1 MIMDLLTGISLFLG
15 LLLLATATGAWSA
28 APWVPTRQRDWST
41 IDQLLNLQAGQLFYE
56 VGCGHGHL
64 LAYLAQKYPQSKFI
78 GLEIS
83 PLLALA
89 SIWKTRNLSNVKI
102 RWTNLWNYSL
112 ANADALYFFLLPKV
126 YPRLMTKLKQELRP
140 ETKIVFGDWPL
151 PSLTAQQELRPA
163 GSVPYYL
170 YLASQL

>member
-1 MIMDLLTGISLFLG
+1 MDLLTWLMLG
-15 LLLLATATGAWSA
+15 FILLLLGLVTGAWSA

-41 IDQLLNLQAGQLFYE
+41 IAELLNLQPDQLFYE

-89 SIWKTRNLSNVKI
+89 SIWKTRHLSNVKI

-112 ANADALYFFLLPKV
+112 TNADALYFFLMPKV
-126 YPRLMTKLKQELRP
+126 YSRLTTKLKQELQP
-140 ETKIVFGDWPL
+140 KTKIVLGDWPL
-151 PSLTAQQELRPA
+151 KDRQPRQKIRPS

-170 YLASQL
+170 YLASDL

>member
-1 MIMDLLTGISLFLG
+1 MIMDLLTWLMLG
-15 LLLLATATGAWSA
+15 FSLLLLGLATGAWSA
-28 APWVPTRQRDWST
+28 APWVPTRQCDWST
-41 IDQLLNLQAGQLFYE
+41 IAELLDLQPNQLFYE

-64 LAYLAQKYPQSKFI
+64 LAYLAQKYPQSQLV

-89 SIWKTRNLSNVKI
+89 AAWKTRHLPNVQI
-102 RWTNLWNYSL
+102 RWTNLWHYSL
-112 ANADALYFFLLPKV
+112 TNADALYFFLLPKV
-126 YPRLMTKLKQELRP
+126 YPRLVKMLKNQLRP

-151 PSLTAQQELRPA
+151 KDRIPHRELRPA

-170 YLASQL
+170 YLASEL